1 MASTTS
7 LLTGLSGLNANA
19 RRLEV
24 IGNNISNVNTTAFKS
39 NRMLFAPALSRN
51 LSLGTGPSDASGGTN
66 PGQVGLGVTI
76 AGTQRN
82 FNNGAISRTGVD
94 TDLAVEGNGF
104 FIVNR
109 GDEQFYTRA
118 GAFQLNSNNELVAI
132 SGERVQGFAADDQFN
147 IVEGRLENL
156 SIPLGS
162 LTLAEATTDVRFAG
176 NLNPNL
182 DNLPTQ
188 GSTVTFDQV
197 FFDFGT
203 SAPFASDAGAIQDI
217 EDPASPGSR
226 LLNPADFP
234 ITLRIQEAMKGNST
248 LPITDITITSTT
260 TIADLEEAFNDFFG
274 IPTGLTNPDGS
285 TTGASYDPA
294 TGQFTIVGP
303 IGEDNNITFDA
314 SNISLFDNAGGAI
327 ANPFTLTQD
336 PVAGV
341 ADGESVRTTFTV
353 FDSLGTPLDVDLTL
367 VFESAGTT
375 GTTWR
380 YFVDSNDNVDLT
392 NPDTNLA
399 TGTITFDNFGQLSS
413 PGPVQIAI
421 QRDSTGAVDPLTID
435 LNFASDRDNVTALVD
450 TESVLGATFQDGTRL
465 GTLSSFSVGEDG
477 IVTGGFSNGL
487 TRTVGQVALAKF
499 TNPEGLVDAG
509 NNLFSVGPNSGTA
522 LVTSPQLFGTG
533 RVIGGA
539 LELSNVDLG
548 EELTNLILTTT
559 GYSASSRVIQT
570 TDQLLQQ
577 LVALG
582 G

>member
-19 RRLEV
+19 RQLEV

-39 NRMLFAPALSRN
+39 NRVLFAPALSRN
-51 LSLGTGPSDASGGTN
+51 LSLGTSPSDAAGGTN

-94 TDLAVEGNGF
+94 TDLALEGDGF

-109 GDEQFYTRA
+109 GDEQFFTRS
-118 GAFQLNSNNELVAI
+118 GAFQLNSNNELVTI
-132 SGERVQGFAADDQFN
+132 SGERVQGFSVDDQFQIIEGAVETLN
-147 IVEGRLENL
+147 IPV
-156 SIPLGS
+156 GS
-162 LTLAEATTDVRFAG
+162 LTLAEATSSVRFAG
-176 NLNPNL
+176 NLNPDL

-188 GSTVTFDQV
+188 GSTTTFDQA
-197 FFDFGT
+197 FLDFNT
-203 SAPFASDAGAIQDI
+203 SAPFGSDAGVIQDI
-217 EDPASPGSR
+217 EDPAAPGTR
-226 LLNPADFP
+226 LLDPLDFP
-234 ITLRIQEAMKGNST
+234 ITLRIEDAMKGNTT
-248 LPITDITITSTT
+248 LPTTDITITSTT

-285 TTGASYDPA
+285 TTGAEYDPA

-303 IGEDNNITFDA
+303 AGADNNITFDA
-314 SNISLFDNAGGAI
+314 SNITLQDSAGASI
-327 ANPFTLTQD
+327 TNPFTLSQD
-336 PVAGV
+336 PVTGV
-341 ADGESVRTTFTV
+341 ADGESIRTTFVV
-353 FDSLGTPLDVDLTL
+353 FDSLGTPLEVDLTL
-367 VFESAGTT
+367 AFESADST

-380 YFVDSNDNVDLT
+380 YFVDSSDNVDLAD
-392 NPDTNLA
+392 PDTNIE
-399 TGTITFDNFGQLSS
+399 TGTIRFDNFGQLAT
-413 PGPVQIAI
+413 PGPVQISI
-421 QRDSTGAVDPLTID
+421 RREGTGAVDPLNID
-435 LNFASDRDNVTALVD
+435 LNFDSDRDNVTALVD
-450 TESVLGATFQDGTRL
+450 NESTLGATFQDGTRL

-477 IVTGGFSNGL
+477 VITGAFTNGL
-487 TRTVGQVALAKF
+487 TRSVGQVALAKF

-509 NNLFSVGPNSGTA
+509 NNLFAVGPNSGTA
-522 LVTSPQLFGTG
+522 LVTSPQQFGTG
-533 RVIGGA
+533 RMIGGA